1 MAALRPYGTQADPTD
16 CRAVLVHITEEGR
29 KIGRVRHED
38 RAHHPLP
45 LIGELT
51 PEEQRTI
58 AAALP
63 VLARPAELGM
73 RARQ

>member
-1 MAALRPYGTQADPTD
+1 MAVLRPYGTQADPTD
-16 CRAVLVHITEEGR
+16 GRAVLVHITEGCR
-29 KIGRVRHED
+29 KIGRARHED
-38 RAHHPLP
+38 RAPHLRP

-51 PEEQRTI
+51 PEEQWTI